1 MKFVEMVNVH
11 KVRKFIKE
19 YELCSSMTEAEFAR
33 TMAVVGA
40 ISSDPSICI
49 PYITQAICRTSYWEV
64 YWSTPNGVATYIYR
78 NCMDRYIFGLSKE
91 D

>member
-1 MKFVEMVNVH
+1 MKFVEMVNRH

-40 ISSDPSICI
+40 IASEPSTCI
-49 PYITQAICRTSYWEV
+49 PYITQRICNTSYWEV

-78 NCMDRYIFGLSKE
+78 NCMDRAVEE

>member
-1 MKFVEMVNVH
+1 MKFVEMVNRH

-33 TMAVVGA
+33 TMAVVDILA
-40 ISSDPSICI
+40 SDPSICI
-49 PYITQAICRTSYWEV
+49 PYITQRICYTSYWEV

-78 NCMDRYIFGLSKE
+78 NCMDRAVE
-91 D
+91 AN

>member
-1 MKFVEMVNVH
+1 MEFVEMVNAH

-40 ISSDPSICI
+40 VSSDPSICI
-49 PYITQAICRTSYWEV
+49 PFITQAICRTSYWEV

-78 NCMDRYIFGLSKE
+78 NCMDRYICGLSKE